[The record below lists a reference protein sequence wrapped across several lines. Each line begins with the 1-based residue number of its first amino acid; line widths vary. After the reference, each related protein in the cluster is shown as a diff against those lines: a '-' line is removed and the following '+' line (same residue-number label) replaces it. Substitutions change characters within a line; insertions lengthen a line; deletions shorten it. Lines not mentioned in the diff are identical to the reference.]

1 MVKQFN
7 IKKFLVIIIVCIIIA
22 IIIYAVYTQ
31 IEDYSHAN
39 DPKLLE
45 LKEIFTKFFNTKRHW
60 TGALKK
66 LNNIDVM
73 SDISLFR
80 GDKSYTINKERVY
93 ICMKDENNEY
103 YALFMLIYVLA
114 HELSH
119 VICESIGHTDEFNTI
134 FEELLV
140 ELADAGIYDP
150 STPLLADYCHSGD
163 KLQ

>member
-1 MVKQFN
+1 
-7 IKKFLVIIIVCIIIA
+7 
-22 IIIYAVYTQ
+22 
-31 IEDYSHAN
+31 
-39 DPKLLE
+39 
-45 LKEIFTKFFNTKRHW
+45 
-60 TGALKK
+60 
-66 LNNIDVM
+66 
-73 SDISLFR
+73 
-80 GDKSYTINKERVY
+80 
-93 ICMKDENNEY
+93 MKDENNEY